1 MSSEKGGLKRK
12 YADPLTNAL
21 KFQARGKHSPDFQK
35 PLNLDPIPE
44 YNRAYVRDQVKPT
57 GRQRKAIQ

>member
-1 MSSEKGGLKRK
+1 MSSERGGQKRK

-21 KFQARGKHSPDFQK
+21 GYQKRGKHSPDFQK
-35 PLNLDPIPE
+35 PLNLDPVPE

>member
-12 YADPLTNAL
+12 YADPLVHAL
-21 KFQARGKHSPDFQK
+21 TFQARGKHSPDFQK
-35 PLNLDPIPE
+35 PLNLDPVPE